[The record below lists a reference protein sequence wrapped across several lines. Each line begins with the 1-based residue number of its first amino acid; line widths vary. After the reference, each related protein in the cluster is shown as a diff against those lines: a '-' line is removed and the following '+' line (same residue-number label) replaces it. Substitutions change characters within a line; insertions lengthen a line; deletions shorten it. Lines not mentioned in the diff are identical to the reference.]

1 MKKILS
7 LLIAAAA
14 ALNLGSCTNNG
25 VHQGENN
32 IPSGDS
38 SEDGKE
44 KVSAETPH
52 DEVILE
58 GRVAYSDENGVFFT
72 YSDGDGR
79 GNFCMLETNTARIYK
94 ADGTECKA
102 DLLVSGVPVSVEF
115 DGTVLETYPEI
126 IAPTVITIGDESEAD
141 NIVEM
146 LLAAFDYLYE
156 SDSGLNESIK
166 YLAFDL
172 KDFHLITDGEK
183 EAFIHI
189 ASSRCGAESLVGNI
203 ESLLEEGYIVNDG
216 GFMSFPEGLLI
227 SFSSEDGETS
237 DGEFEFEMSKYRSS
251 LGAIFLGCRAKKS
264 DGKWGFETESFA
276 IS

>member
-14 ALNLGSCTNNG
+14 ALNLGSCTNNSLP
-25 VHQGENN
+25 QGENN
-32 IPSGDS
+32 IPSGAS
-38 SEDGKE
+38 PGDGKE
-44 KVSAETPH
+44 KVSTETPH
-52 DEVILE
+52 DEVLLE
-58 GRVAYSDENGVFFT
+58 GRVAYADENGVFFT
-72 YSDGDGR
+72 YSDTGGR
-79 GNFCMLETNTARIYK
+79 EGFCMLETNAARIYK

-102 DLLVSGVPVSVEF
+102 DSLVSGLPLRVEF

-126 IAPTVITIGDESEAD
+126 IAPTVITIGDTSESD
-141 NIVEM
+141 NIIEM

-183 EAFIHI
+183 EALIHI
-189 ASSRCGAESLVGNI
+189 ASSRCGAESLVGDI
-203 ESLLEEGYIVNDG
+203 ESLLEEGYIVNDV

-227 SFSSEDGETS
+227 SFSSDDEEITE
-237 DGEFEFEMSKYRSS
+237 GEFEFAMSKYRSS
-251 LGAIFLGCRAKKS
+251 LGAIYLGCRANRS
-264 DGKWGFETESFA
+264 DGKWGFKTESFA